1 MSDDRLKEL
10 QEQLKN
16 LDETNPNFDDL
27 KEMLE
32 DDIRR
37 LTDGGMAKG
46 GVVPTA
52 KMTRQK
58 FNMGGSVRMR
68 ARDNRADLEAG
79 GMVSRGGRMSNQG
92 IKFRG
97 VK

>member
-1 MSDDRLKEL
+1 MNDDRLKEL

-52 KMTRQK
+52 KMAKQK
-58 FNMGGSVRMR
+58 FMMGGSVRMR
-68 ARDNRADLEAG
+68 ARDNRADMEAG
-79 GMVSRGGRMSNQG
+79 GMVSRGSRMSNQG
-92 IKFRG
+92 IKFKG

>member
-1 MSDDRLKEL
+1 
-10 QEQLKN
+10 
-16 LDETNPNFDDL
+16 
-27 KEMLE
+27 
-32 DDIRR
+32 
-37 LTDGGMAKG
+37 MAKG
-46 GVVPTA
+46 GVVPTM

-68 ARDNRADLEAG
+68 ARDNRADMEAG
-79 GMVSRGGRMSNQG
+79 GMVSRGSRMSNQG